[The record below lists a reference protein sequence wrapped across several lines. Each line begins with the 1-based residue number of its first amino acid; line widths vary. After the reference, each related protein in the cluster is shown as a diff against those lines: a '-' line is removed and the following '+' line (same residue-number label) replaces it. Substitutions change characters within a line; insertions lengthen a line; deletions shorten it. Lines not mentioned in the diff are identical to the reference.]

1 MDISAMLSSLEG
13 GGGTTATATAA
24 SISIATATAT
34 AVGPPPRLNE
44 RDAVVARCCRRRR
57 RCRRAR
63 CMLSSLGGGGATAT
77 AVGSPPRLNER
88 DAVVTTVDPLSA
100 IARSSASRRPWA
112 SARRRDDG
120 DGDGRLDR
128 DGDGCRP
135 PPRLNER
142 DAVVARC
149 CRRRRRC
156 RRVNVDVA
164 RGAPPPRLNERNAC
178 WRVWN
183 WTWMPRMTSGR
194 RRYHCRRCAR
204 RRGALGWKAGGGC

>member
-1 MDISAMLSSLEG
+1 M
-13 GGGTTATATAA
+13 
-24 SISIATATAT
+24 AT
-34 AVGPPPRLNE
+34 AVATTPRLNE
-44 RDAVVARCCRRRR
+44 RDAVVARCCRLRR
-57 RCRRAR
+57 RCKRAR

-88 DAVVTTVDPLSA
+88 NAVVTAVDPLSA
-100 IARSSASRRPWA
+100 IARSSTSRRPWA

-120 DGDGRLDR
+120 DGDGRLNR
-128 DGDGCRP
+128 NGDGCRP

-156 RRVNVDVA
+156 PPSMPTRQRRRRA
-164 RGAPPPRLNERNAC
+164 RSPPPCLIERDAC
-178 WRVWN
+178 CRVWN
-183 WTWMPRMTSGR
+183 WTWMPRMRISGL

-204 RRGALGWKAGGGC
+204 HRGASGWKAGGGC